1 MLMKLTIRTVAVILA
16 LSAMTSVGSAGAAP
30 SAELRP
36 RVQVSSPWSKDDTV
50 GEAFR
55 PQGDVRKVVVENGR
69 QQVRFTFR
77 MVATPLW
84 DTFATSRHTFM
95 AFELDWQ
102 GTSAA
107 FNRRVT
113 VSRAEGNW
121 HVVVYNGLGNSIC
134 VQTGGVTALANHA
147 WRFSVPTAGQFAC
160 LGGAHVIRVAADFND
175 DQADDAEDDI
185 RHDHV
190 PNSGGYGP
198 FIRLPN

>member
-1 MLMKLTIRTVAVILA
+1 MLMKHAIRTVAVILA
-16 LSAMTSVGSAGAAP
+16 LLSAAGVAPATADP

-36 RVQVSSPWSKDDTV
+36 RVAVNSPWSKDDTV

-77 MVATPLW
+77 MVANPLW
-84 DTFATSRHTFM
+84 DTVATSRHTYM
-95 AFELDWQ
+95 SFELDWQ
-102 GTSAA
+102 GSTAP

-113 VSRAEGNW
+113 VSWAEGSW

-134 VQTGGVTALANHA
+134 FQNGGVTPLANHA
-147 WRFSVPTAGQFAC
+147 WRFTVPTAMC
-160 LGGAHVIRVAADFND
+160 LGGAKVIRVAADFHD
-175 DQADDAEDDI
+175 DQADDAADDI
-185 RHDHV
+185 KLDRV

>member
-1 MLMKLTIRTVAVILA
+1 MKPSIRAVAVA
-16 LSAMTSVGSAGAAP
+16 LTLLTLTSASSAGAQP

-50 GEAFR
+50 GEAVR

-77 MVATPLW
+77 MVAKPFW
-84 DTFATSRHTFM
+84 DTFATSRHTYM
-95 AFELDWQ
+95 SFELDWQ
-102 GTSAA
+102 GTTAP

-113 VSRAEGNW
+113 ASYAEGNW

-134 VQTGGVTALANHA
+134 VQTGGVTALANHG
-147 WRFSVPTAGQFAC
+147 WRFTVPTAGTFRC
-160 LGGAHVIRVAADFND
+160 LGGAHVFRVAADFHD
-175 DQADDAEDDI
+175 DQADDAVDDI
-185 RHDHV
+185 RLDNV
-190 PNSGGYGP
+190 PNSGSYGP